1 MSRPQ
6 PERIGR
12 YLVVQTLGQ
21 GGMGTVYLAQDPLL
35 KRRVAIKVV
44 RDPGAD
50 PLERVLERFQREAE
64 ISAQLSHPNI
74 ITVYDVGEDPAV
86 GPFLAMEFVDGQSLA
101 FLIRERRPDPETALF
116 LLLQAMRGLQAAHGA
131 GIIHRDVKPENML
144 VDSGGH
150 LKLMDFGLARGAQV
164 RLTATG
170 AVLGTP
176 AFTAPELILG
186 SEPSPATDRYAF
198 FVTAFELLTGGL
210 PYKAD
215 SIGSTLYRI
224 VHEAPTLPPQMA
236 PAAAEVFRRALA
248 KAPEARPQDLGT
260 FMQDLLQAQPLP
272 EATRRRLLGF
282 MEMEGLARPLP
293 IPEVPPV
300 EDALPTQAVSP
311 PKGLRPTGGRV
322 PALPRLPA
330 PRVVLPPLPKGVP
343 PPPRPPARLP
353 RPTPVPRATPPPQPR
368 APEPAEA
375 SRWDAPFADID
386 WDAVLAPP
394 APDPL
399 RDLQASLEGADVL
412 AAEDH
417 TEAAE
422 SLEDLERL
430 LEGCT
435 DTDVLQAEEHA
446 EREEARGWTH
456 GAS

>member
-1 MSRPQ
+1 MSRSQ

-12 YLVVQTLGQ
+12 YQVVQPLGQ

-35 KRRVAIKVV
+35 KRKVAIKVV

-50 PLERVLERFQREAE
+50 PMERVLERFQREAE

-74 ITVYDVGEDPAV
+74 ITVYDVGEDPGV

-101 FLIRERRPDPETALF
+101 FLIRERRPHQDAALF

-186 SEPSPATDRYAF
+186 AEPSPATDCYAF

-215 SIGSTLYRI
+215 SIGTTLYRI
-224 VHEAPTLPPQMA
+224 VHEAPSLPPEMA

-248 KAPEARPQDLGT
+248 KAPEARPQDLAT
-260 FMQDLLQAQPLP
+260 FMGDLIQAQPFAD
-272 EATRRRLLGF
+272 ATRRRLLGF

-293 IPEVPPV
+293 IPEALPSG
-300 EDALPTQAVSP
+300 DALPTQAVSP
-311 PKGLRPTGGRV
+311 PKGLRPGGARM
-322 PALPRLPA
+322 PPLPRLPA
-330 PRVVLPPLPKGVP
+330 PRVILPPLPRNVP
-343 PPPRPPARLP
+343 APPRPPGPLS
-353 RPTPVPRATPPPQPR
+353 RPTPVPRASPAPRPQP
-368 APEPAEA
+368 PEPAET
-375 SRWDAPFADID
+375 SCWDAPFADID
-386 WDAVLAPP
+386 WDGVLAPP
-394 APDPL
+394 APDPIQ
-399 RDLQASLEGADVL
+399 DLQLSLEGADVL

-417 TEAAE
+417 AEAAE
-422 SLEDLERL
+422 SLEALEHL
-430 LEGCT
+430 LKGCT
-435 DTDVLQAEEHA
+435 VSDVLEAEDRAEH
-446 EREEARGWTH
+446 EEARGWTH